1 MLSSARTR
9 ISVSL
14 RSVCCP
20 TRRRTIRRTLGESIP
35 RVLSPLETM
44 DDDLSIHTSRD
55 GSTAIVAASGEIDL
69 STVGELRVAVTDAA
83 SDCDRLRLDLS
94 GVEFI
99 DSTGLGG
106 LLELRSTLR
115 ARSVTL
121 EIVAGDGPVRQAV
134 EITGLGEL
142 LATG

>member
-20 TRRRTIRRTLGESIP
+20 TRRRTIRRTLGEGIP

-106 LLELRSTLR
+106 LLALRPTPPPPR
-115 ARSVTL
+115 V
-121 EIVAGDGPVRQAV
+121 GPEVRPGGAP
-134 EITGLGEL
+134 
-142 LATG
+142 

>member
-1 MLSSARTR
+1 
-9 ISVSL
+9 
-14 RSVCCP
+14 
-20 TRRRTIRRTLGESIP
+20 
-35 RVLSPLETM
+35 M

-69 STVGELRVAVTDAA
+69 SSIGELRSAVTHTAA
-83 SDCDRLRLDLS
+83 DCERLRLDLS

-115 ARSVTL
+115 ARNIVL

-134 EITGLGEL
+134 EITGLSEL
-142 LATG
+142 LAPAGK